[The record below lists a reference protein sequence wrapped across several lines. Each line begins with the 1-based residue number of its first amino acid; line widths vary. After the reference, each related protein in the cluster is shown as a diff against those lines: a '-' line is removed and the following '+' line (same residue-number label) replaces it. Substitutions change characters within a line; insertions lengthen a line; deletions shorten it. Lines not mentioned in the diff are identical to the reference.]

1 MPVRLLTGFDD
12 LPDAAWA
19 ELLERSPTRVVFL
32 TRGWLEAWW
41 QTLGQGT
48 LLLALAERDGR
59 HVALAPLYAR
69 GDTVSFLG
77 TDSSDYLDF
86 LGDISEPAVLD
97 GLLAAAREAGAASA
111 FRLAVVPERSPTTA
125 HLAAAAA
132 RLGLGL
138 RSDEPV
144 PAPALHRA
152 GLVDAARKKSLI
164 RHENWFR
171 RNGELSV
178 VHTAHGHTILPEL
191 DRFFAQHVERCTAA
205 PYPSLFEDERHRA
218 FYRRLTE
225 QNAETRWLRFTRV
238 DWDGAPIAYHFG
250 MSFRGS
256 FLWYKPS
263 FELSLARRSPG
274 EVLLR
279 QLLIAAHDQGAQT
292 FDFGIGDEAFKHR
305 FATSFPRTRTW
316 TLAPRFAGR
325 PLRAPGRRRRGPPL

>member
-1 MPVRLLTGFDD
+1 MPVRLLAGFDD
-12 LPDAAWA
+12 LPAAAWA
-19 ELLERSPTRVVFL
+19 DLLERSPTRAVFL

-41 QTLGQGT
+41 QSLGQGT

-59 HVALAPLYAR
+59 QMALAPLYAR
-69 GDTVSFLG
+69 DNVISFLG
-77 TDSSDYLDF
+77 TDSSDFLDF
-86 LGDISEPAVLD
+86 LGDISEPVVLD
-97 GLLAAAREAGAASA
+97 GLLAAAREASA
-111 FRLAVVPERSPTTA
+111 TSVFRLAVVPERSPTTA
-125 HLAAAAA
+125 RLAAAAA
-132 RLGLGL
+132 RLGLEL

-144 PAPALHRA
+144 LAPALHRA
-152 GLVDAARKKSLI
+152 RLVDAARKKSLI

-178 VHTAHGHTILPEL
+178 VHTAHGRAILPQL
-191 DRFFAQHVERCTAA
+191 DPFFAQHVERCTAA

-218 FYRRLTE
+218 FYRRLAE
-225 QNAETRWLRFTRV
+225 QHADPGWLRLTRI

-250 MSFRGS
+250 MCFRGS

-279 QLLIAAHDQGAQT
+279 QLLIAAHDEGAQT

-305 FATSFPRTRTW
+305 FATCFPRVRTW
-316 TLAPRFAGR
+316 TLAPH
-325 PLRAPGRRRRGPPL
+325 

>member
-1 MPVRLLTGFDD
+1 MPVRLLAGFDD
-12 LPDAAWA
+12 LPAAAWA
-19 ELLERSPTRVVFL
+19 DLLERSPTPVVFL

-48 LLLALAERDGR
+48 LLLVVAERDG
-59 HVALAPLYAR
+59 HQLALAPLYVH
-69 GDTVSFLG
+69 GEVISFLG

-97 GLLAAAREAGAASA
+97 GLLVAAREAVAASA
-111 FRLAVVPERSPTTA
+111 FRLAVVPEHSPTTA
-125 HLAAAAA
+125 SLAAAAT

-144 PAPALHRA
+144 LAPALQRA
-152 GLVDAARKKSLI
+152 RLVDATRKKSLV

-178 VHTAHGHTILPEL
+178 VHMAHGRAILPQL
-191 DRFFAQHVERCTAA
+191 DRFFAQHIERCTAA
-205 PYPSLFEDERHRA
+205 PYPSLFENERHRA
-218 FYRRLTE
+218 FYRQLAE
-225 QNAETRWLRFTRV
+225 HNADAGWLRFTRV
-238 DWDGAPIAYHFG
+238 DWDDMPIAYHFG

-279 QLLIAAHDQGAQT
+279 QLLIAAYDEGAHT

-305 FATSFPRTRTW
+305 FATSFPRVRTW
-316 TLAPRFAGR
+316 TLTPR
-325 PLRAPGRRRRGPPL
+325 